1 MRHPAKLALYCAIIA
16 ATPLTVACSQ
26 SDPSPESAASTR
38 DAGTQSLGAA
48 LGELNETSI
57 LRDAMTETELAGI
70 LDSPASYTI
79 LAPTD
84 AAFNALGDDA
94 EGLTD
99 DEQKPLLLALVRNH
113 LLPGHLTPET
123 IGSAIDAQEGAV
135 TMTTLGDGE
144 VTFARDGEGLT
155 VAFGDGP
162 QARIVGEPVATNNG
176 VIIPLDTVLV
186 PRNAG

>member
-1 MRHPAKLALYCAIIA
+1 MIA
-16 ATPLTVACSQ
+16 GCSEADTSAERA
-26 SDPSPESAASTR
+26 SDTR
-38 DAGTQSLGAA
+38 DAGTQSLGSA
-48 LGELNETSI
+48 LGDLDDATI
-57 LRDAMTETELAGI
+57 LRGAMTETELAGI

-84 AAFNALGDDA
+84 AAFGVLEEDA
-94 EGLTD
+94 AGLTD
-99 DEQKPLLLALVRNH
+99 AEQKPLLLALVRNH

-123 IGSAIDAQEGAV
+123 ISSAIEAQDGAV

-144 VTFARDGEGLT
+144 VTFARDGEALT

-162 QARIVGEPVATNNG
+162 QARIVGQPVAANNG

-186 PRNAG
+186 PGETAGA